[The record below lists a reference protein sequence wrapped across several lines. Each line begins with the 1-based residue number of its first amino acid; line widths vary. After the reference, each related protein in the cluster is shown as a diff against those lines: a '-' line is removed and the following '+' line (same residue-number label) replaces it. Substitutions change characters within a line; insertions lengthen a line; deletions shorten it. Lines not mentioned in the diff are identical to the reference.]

1 MNRAETIRG
10 FVIDNFVF
18 EESEQLKEDTS
29 FLDNGILDSTG
40 ILELVAFIEE
50 TYGIRVEDDE
60 LIPENLDSISNVV
73 GYLQRKIGN
82 ELLAHSNPAHSEMEE
97 GKNS

>member
-10 FVIDNFVF
+10 FVIDNFLF

-29 FLDNGILDSTG
+29 FLDSGILDSTG
-40 ILELVAFIEE
+40 LLELVAFIEE

-82 ELLAHSNPAHSEMEE
+82 
-97 GKNS
+97 

>member
-10 FVIDNFVF
+10 FIIDNYLF

-29 FLDNGILDSTG
+29 FLDSGILDSTG

-50 TYGIRVEDDE
+50 KYGIRVEDNE
-60 LIPENLDSISNVV
+60 LIPENLDSILNVV

-82 ELLAHSNPAHSEMEE
+82 
-97 GKNS
+97 

>member
-10 FVIDNFVF
+10 FVIDNFLF

-29 FLDNGILDSTG
+29 FLDSGILDSTG

-82 ELLAHSNPAHSEMEE
+82 
-97 GKNS
+97 

>member
-1 MNRAETIRG
+1 MNRAEAIKG
-10 FVIDNFVF
+10 FIINNFLF

-29 FLDNGILDSTG
+29 FLDSGILDSTG

-50 TYGIRVEDDE
+50 TYGIRVEDNE

-82 ELLAHSNPAHSEMEE
+82 ELLAHS
-97 GKNS
+97 